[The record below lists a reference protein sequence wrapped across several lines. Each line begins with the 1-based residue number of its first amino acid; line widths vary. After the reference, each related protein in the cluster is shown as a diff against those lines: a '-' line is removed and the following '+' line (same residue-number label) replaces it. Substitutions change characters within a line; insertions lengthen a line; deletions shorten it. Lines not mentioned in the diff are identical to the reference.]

1 MEHTRFI
8 GLDIHKERISVAVAE
23 SGRSGAVEY
32 LGEIA
37 NEPGAISKLC
47 DRLRRPGKPLA
58 FCYEAGPCGY
68 GIHRQLTRLGHR
80 CDVVAPSLIPTKA
93 GDRVK
98 TNRRDATMLA
108 RLHRAGELTPV
119 WVPDAD
125 HEAMRDLIRLR
136 SVVRQI
142 VTRARQHLQGFL
154 LRHGRKHGRGTAW
167 RMAYRRWLS
176 TLAFE
181 HPAQQIALQ
190 DYVDAVMDAERRL
203 KRVEEQVFGLLPD
216 WNLRPVVDGLQAMRG
231 IALIN
236 AVVLVT
242 EVGDFTRFSN
252 PRQLMAYFGLVPGE
266 RSSGETV
273 RRGAITKTGNA
284 HVRRALVEG
293 AWAYRMKAR
302 IGRHK
307 VDRIEALP
315 KVVRDIGWKAQV
327 RLCTRYRR
335 LRARGKTANVVNV
348 AIAREMVASSGR
360 SPARFNPRQGR
371 RNHDLKDS
379 QQRRSQTTHSASA
392 RYAAP
397 GAGQCRGALAA
408 TMSL

>member
-1 MEHTRFI
+1 MEHTRFV
-8 GLDIHKERISVAVAE
+8 GLDIHKERISIAVAE

-32 LGEIA
+32 LGEIS
-37 NEPGAISKLC
+37 NDPVAIGKLC
-47 DRLRRPGKPLA
+47 DRLGRPGKTLA

-68 GIHRQLTRLGHR
+68 GAHRQLTSLGHR
-80 CDVVAPSLIPTKA
+80 CDVVAPSLIPTKS

-181 HPAQQIALQ
+181 HPAQQIAFQ
-190 DYVDAVMDAERRL
+190 DYTDAVMDAERRL
-203 KRVEEQVFGLLPD
+203 KRVEEQISGLLPE
-216 WNLRPVVDGLQAMRG
+216 WNLRPVVDALQAMRG

-236 AVVLVT
+236 AVVLVA

-266 RSSGETV
+266 RSSGETI
-273 RRGAITKTGNA
+273 RRGGITKTGNTHA
-284 HVRRALVEG
+284 RRALVEG

-315 KVVRDIGWKAQV
+315 KIIRDIGWKAQV

-348 AIAREMVASSGR
+348 AIAREMVGFIWSIACTV
-360 SPARFNPRQGR
+360 Q
-371 RNHDLKDS
+371 
-379 QQRRSQTTHSASA
+379 SAPKTA
-392 RYAAP
+392 
-397 GAGQCRGALAA
+397 
-408 TMSL
+408 

>member
-1 MEHTRFI
+1 MRWRRADALARWNTSARFPTI
-8 GLDIHKERISVAVAE
+8 PL
-23 SGRSGAVEY
+23 RSG
-32 LGEIA
+32 
-37 NEPGAISKLC
+37 KLC
-47 DRLRRPGKPLA
+47 DRLERRGNALA

-68 GIHRQLTRLGHR
+68 GVHRQLTSLGHR
-80 CDVVAPSLIPTKA
+80 CDVVAPSLIPHKS

-142 VTRARQHLQGFL
+142 VTRTRQHLQGFL

-176 TLAFE
+176 TLAFG
-181 HPAQQIALQ
+181 HPAQQIAFQ
-190 DYVDAVMDAERRL
+190 DYTDAVMDAERRL
-203 KRVEEQVFGLLPD
+203 KRVEEQISGLLPE
-216 WNLRPVVDGLQAMRG
+216 WNLRPVVDALQAMRG

-236 AVVLVT
+236 AVVLVA

-266 RSSGETV
+266 RSSGETI
-273 RRGAITKTGNA
+273 RRGGITKTGNTHA
-284 HVRRALVEG
+284 RRALVEG

-315 KVVRDIGWKAQV
+315 KIIRDIGWKAQV

-348 AIAREMVASSGR
+348 AIAREMVGFIWSIACTVQST
-360 SPARFNPRQGR
+360 PKTA
-371 RNHDLKDS
+371 
-379 QQRRSQTTHSASA
+379 
-392 RYAAP
+392 
-397 GAGQCRGALAA
+397 
-408 TMSL
+408 

>member
-1 MEHTRFI
+1 MEHTRFV
-8 GLDIHKERISVAVAE
+8 GLDVHKERISVAVAS

-37 NEPGAISKLC
+37 NDPGAIGKMC
-47 DRLRRPGKPLA
+47 DRLGHAGKPLL

-68 GIHRQLTRLGHR
+68 GVHRQLISLGHR
-80 CDVVAPSLIPTKA
+80 CDVVAPSLIPTRP

-98 TNRRDATMLA
+98 TDRRDATMLA
-108 RLHRAGELTPV
+108 RLHRAGELTSV

-136 SVVRQI
+136 SVIRQI

-167 RMAYRRWLS
+167 RLAYRRWPS

-181 HPAQQIALQ
+181 HPAQQIAFQ

-203 KRVEEQVFGLLPD
+203 QRVEEQICSLLPE
-216 WNLRPVVDGLQAMRG
+216 WNLCPVVDSLQVMRG

-266 RSSGETV
+266 RSSGETI
-273 RRGAITKTGNA
+273 RRCGITKTGNSHA
-284 HVRRALVEG
+284 RRALVEG

-315 KVVRDIGWKAQV
+315 KVIRDIGWKAQV
-327 RLCTRYRR
+327 RLCARYRR
-335 LRARGKTANVVNV
+335 LSARGKTANVVNV
-348 AIAREMVASSGR
+348 AIAREMVGFVWSIACMV
-360 SPARFNPRQGR
+360 Q
-371 RNHDLKDS
+371 
-379 QQRRSQTTHSASA
+379 SAPK
-392 RYAAP
+392 AA
-397 GAGQCRGALAA
+397 
-408 TMSL
+408 